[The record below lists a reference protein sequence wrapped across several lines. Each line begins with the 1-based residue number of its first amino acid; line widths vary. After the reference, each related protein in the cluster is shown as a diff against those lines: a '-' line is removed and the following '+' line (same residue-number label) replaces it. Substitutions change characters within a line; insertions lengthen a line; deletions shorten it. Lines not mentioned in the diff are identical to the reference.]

1 MFDIIQQ
8 ADEALFR
15 LFNSSLANPVFDAI
29 MPVITNERW
38 WYLPYALLFY
48 YLVWK
53 GGRGGRICA
62 ALLVIGV
69 VVGDQFNSVML
80 KEWVGRIRPCHAL
93 DAVRLVGVSCGSGK
107 SFPSSHAVNNFTAAF
122 LISYFFPKART
133 VCFVIGTIVAF
144 SRVYVG
150 VHYPL
155 DIIGGA
161 AEGAA
166 IAAGLLALQ
175 RIAAKKN
182 PVFSDK
188 PQPTITKTG
197 TMP

>member
-1 MFDIIQQ
+1 MFDVILQI
-8 ADEALFR
+8 DEILFR
-15 LFNSSLANPVFDAI
+15 LFNTTLANPVFDAI

-38 WYLPYALLFY
+38 WYLPYAALFGWLL
-48 YLVWK
+48 WK

-62 ALLVIGV
+62 VLLVLGV
-69 VVGDQFNSVML
+69 VIGDQFNSMML

-107 SFPSSHAVNNFTAAF
+107 SFPSSHAVNNFTAAV
-122 LISYFFPKART
+122 LISQFFPKART
-133 VCFVIGTIVAF
+133 VCFGIGSVVAF

-155 DIIGGA
+155 DVVGGA
-161 AEGAA
+161 IEGTI

-175 RIAAKKN
+175 RMAAKKN
-182 PVFSDK
+182 PVFSGK
-188 PQPTITKTG
+188 PQSTITKIG
-197 TMP
+197 TTL